1 MAKRKEKDRYNTF
14 NEKLSKEIEEINK
27 LEYNQINWYDLHS
40 EVDKINSNLNEEEIQ
55 YLIYKFDELFV
66 LNNAKVNFDD
76 KNIVMYRVL
85 EELLNSYT
93 KLSIPFHD
101 LKAKEYSIDSGVNT
115 AFSNITNIFD
125 LYNIAKSEVIGV
137 NNQKGLYSSI
147 DKWFE
152 NSSYK
157 ILDYEVLQKLA
168 PVITSYISVGCFSEF
183 NIQKLFSRLSEIIEY
198 SMLPS
203 VLHNKFL
210 DLENEVVIAIN
221 EKEQIGISVKDKN
234 KFKDIEVKPIKIK
247 YEDGKKIL
255 VYENMETNTIEEVEL
270 FKCSLETTN
279 DADFEPFT
287 PYNTNSYF
295 SVSDMKKT
303 KKSPK
308 IEEIKLLLECDSIVY
323 EYFNILPLSNMIIY
337 DSEEKKKE
345 FMVKYK
351 YDCMPNKFYI
361 EALDYKEKCIS
372 VIFQCMQNVKVIE
385 PSFLNDDIIGR
396 IEVFARRN
404 NIDYTRRIAEKKK
417 SELEEQRRKEQ
428 EAKSKIE
435 EKTIE
440 NIDIDTKGIV
450 QKIKDNKPKDM
461 NF

>member
-1 MAKRKEKDRYNTF
+1 MAKRKNKDRYNF
-14 NEKLSKEIEEINK
+14 LNEKLSKEIEEINK
-27 LEYNQINWYDLHS
+27 IEYNQINWYDLYS

-55 YLIYKFDELFV
+55 YLIYKFDEIFV
-66 LNNAKVNFDD
+66 FNNANVNFDD

-93 KLSIPFHD
+93 KLSIPFQD

-115 AFSNITNIFD
+115 AFSNTTDIFD

-168 PVITSYISVGCFSEF
+168 PIITSYISVGCFSEF

-221 EKEQIGISVKDKN
+221 DKEQIGISVKDKN
-234 KFKDIEVKPIKIK
+234 KFKDIEIKPIKIK
-247 YEDGKKIL
+247 YKDGKKIL
-255 VYENMETNTIEEVEL
+255 VYENMETNNIEEVEL
-270 FKCSLETTN
+270 FKCSLETKN

-295 SVSDMKKT
+295 SVNDMKKT
-303 KKSPK
+303 KKFPR

-337 DSEEKKKE
+337 DSKEKQKE
-345 FMVKYK
+345 FMYKYN
-351 YDCMPNKFYI
+351 YDCMPSKFYI
-361 EALDYKEKCIS
+361 EATDFKEKCIS
-372 VIFQCMQNVKVIE
+372 VIIQCMQNVKIIE
-385 PSFLNDDIIGR
+385 PNVLSKDILGRMKEFAKKNSVEFSKKEDINDTKPLKNEENINADISNKSEN
-396 IEVFARRN
+396 IEV
-404 NIDYTRRIAEKKK
+404 
-417 SELEEQRRKEQ
+417 
-428 EAKSKIE
+428 
-435 EKTIE
+435 
-440 NIDIDTKGIV
+440 DTKGLI